1 VNRADNQRLAVG
13 TRVLAR
19 VHTVLPLHII
29 LSLPNNLLAHVP
41 ITEVSNTLTRLLSLE
56 TSSSAGSNAESDD
69 ETEAPDLTEL
79 FEPGQYYT
87 AKVLKTYP
95 TASQSFASQYPPSE
109 TNKLAA
115 RVEMT
120 LVPEKVNSEIVKADL
135 TGGYMIT
142 GEVVS
147 EEDKGWRV
155 GLGLSKD
162 HGLEGVDGWVT
173 TAEAKKSGS
182 DLLPGQIVRAVIS
195 AVTAGGRVMQLS
207 VNQDLIAESQI
218 SEVSTVGSLLPGH
231 QVSALITSV
240 DGAGLNVQVCG
251 FYEGTL
257 DLAHLQITEDDIEDQ
272 FKVGKKVRPSPA

>member
-1 VNRADNQRLAVG
+1 MPPADNQRLAVG

-56 TSSSAGSNAESDD
+56 TSSSTGSQAESDD

-135 TGGYMIT
+135 IGGYMIS
-142 GEVVS
+142 GEVAS

-162 HGLEGVDGWVT
+162 HGLEGVDGWLT

-182 DLLPGQIVRAVIS
+182 DLLPWS
-195 AVTAGGRVMQLS
+195 
-207 VNQDLIAESQI
+207 D
-218 SEVSTVGSLLPGH
+218 
-231 QVSALITSV
+231 
-240 DGAGLNVQVCG
+240 
-251 FYEGTL
+251 
-257 DLAHLQITEDDIEDQ
+257 
-272 FKVGKKVRPSPA
+272 RPSRHFGSHGWWSSDAIVGEPGSDC

>member
-1 VNRADNQRLAVG
+1 M
-13 TRVLAR
+13 
-19 VHTVLPLHII
+19 
-29 LSLPNNLLAHVP
+29 
-41 ITEVSNTLTRLLSLE
+41 
-56 TSSSAGSNAESDD
+56 
-69 ETEAPDLTEL
+69 
-79 FEPGQYYT
+79 
-87 AKVLKTYP
+87 
-95 TASQSFASQYPPSE
+95 
-109 TNKLAA
+109 AA

-135 TGGYMIT
+135 IGGYMIS
-142 GEVVS
+142 GEVAS

-162 HGLEGVDGWVT
+162 HGLEGVDGWLT

-240 DGAGLNVQVCG
+240 DNAGLNVQVCG

-257 DLAHLQITEDDIEDQ
+257 DLAHLAITEDDIEDQ
-272 FKVGKKVRPSPA
+272 FKVGKKVRIDLVTRCIS